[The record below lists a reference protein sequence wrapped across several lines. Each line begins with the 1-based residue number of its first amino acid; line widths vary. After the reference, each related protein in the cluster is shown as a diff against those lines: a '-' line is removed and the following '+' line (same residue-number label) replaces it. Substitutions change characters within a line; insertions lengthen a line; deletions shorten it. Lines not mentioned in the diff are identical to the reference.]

1 MRDPWTVLQVPRDA
15 DEETVRRAYRR
26 LVKLYHPDLAR
37 GSRMA
42 TKNSRKLEEIIEAYQ
57 RLLSRRRPF
66 AAPPASGRRPPN
78 RSGLRGTQSRRDTE
92 DSRSEKPGRGSE
104 ARSRD
109 SRSAG
114 AWNKTKRSKPGA
126 GGIQGKTS
134 SPSVRESIDPS
145 RWARYGE
152 LLVSGRNAA
161 IRAMAAKT
169 LGDLGR
175 RSAYGYLR
183 QAFSDSEDRVVCE
196 AVRAVGRIGIRQ
208 AKGELITLFSRGSP
222 AIKHAV
228 LDCVEELGDLEEYGS
243 LLYSALKDPYAS
255 VRERGVPLLARY
267 QKVRAH
273 AGKKS

>member
-1 MRDPWTVLQVPRDA
+1 M
-15 DEETVRRAYRR
+15 
-26 LVKLYHPDLAR
+26 
-37 GSRMA
+37 
-42 TKNSRKLEEIIEAYQ
+42 EAYQ
-57 RLLSRRRPF
+57 RLLSRRQPF
-66 AAPPASGRRPPN
+66 AAPPASGRGPAN
-78 RSGLRGTQSRRDTE
+78 RSGPPGTRTTRGTDGG
-92 DSRSEKPGRGSE
+92 RSDRPGRGRE
-104 ARSRD
+104 ARGGD
-109 SRSAG
+109 SRRAG
-114 AWNKTKRSKPGA
+114 ALNKTKRSKPGA
-126 GGIQGKTS
+126 GGIQEKTS
-134 SPSVRESIDPS
+134 GPSVRESIDPN

-169 LGDLGR
+169 LGNLGR

-183 QAFSDSEDRVVCE
+183 QAFSDAEDRVVCE

-267 QKVRAH
+267 QKVREH